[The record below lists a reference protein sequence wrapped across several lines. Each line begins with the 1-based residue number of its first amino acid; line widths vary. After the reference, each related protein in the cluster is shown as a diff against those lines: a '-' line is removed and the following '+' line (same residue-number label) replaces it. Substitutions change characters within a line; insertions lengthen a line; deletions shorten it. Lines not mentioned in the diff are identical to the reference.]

1 MVYGDLQ
8 FFDIILF
15 AAIAGF
21 IIYRLRSVLGKRT
34 GFQKKPTDHQPK
46 YKELKE
52 EEQNQKIPSLLDNQ
66 LKLETVYKNVSN
78 FDHKQFLDGAKKA
91 FEIIITAF
99 NNGDKKTLKNLV
111 SQDVYNAFEKAID
124 ENTNNPSAQFYSL
137 IIDSVENAKVE
148 IDKLLLG
155 GKDEAKNII
164 NMAEK
169 RADDIVDE
177 ANQKAVQ
184 ESLNKI
190 KIAEQEIEQL
200 ANKVKSDLKNDLSA
214 LVIEGTQSILKKE
227 VDKKAHDQIIEDLI
241 RRI

>member
-148 IDKLLLG
+148 NNTIS
-155 GKDEAKNII
+155 I
-164 NMAEK
+164 
-169 RADDIVDE
+169 
-177 ANQKAVQ
+177 
-184 ESLNKI
+184 SLNFISEQMLNNDEGKI
-190 KIAEQEIEQL
+190 VKNKDTWTFEKP
-200 ANKVKSDLKNDLSA
+200 ANSSSPIWIL
-214 LVIEGTQSILKKE
+214 TQT
-227 VDKKAHDQIIEDLI
+227 
-241 RRI
+241 